1 MTNTIKSAI
10 ELARKTGW
18 KVFPANPTTKKPVF
32 SGLQQKASADP
43 STIEQLFAQ
52 YSNAVIGLPT
62 GPING
67 ITVVDVDTKK
77 GVDGYK
83 TIDRLGL
90 ELWTGVVATTPTGG
104 GHYYFRTGLELYPSS
119 VVEQGIGLGVD
130 VRSNGGFV
138 IAPPSVSV
146 FGQYIWKGD
155 LDAAF
160 LHLFPLGH
168 KRKQIITPKP
178 KYTKPAG
185 NRRLPPRDL
194 LAPVMEGQ
202 RNAEMTSR
210 CGYMFAR
217 GLKPADVLA
226 KMFAINQAAFSPPL
240 PEREIIIIHRSIQ
253 KREGV

>member
-1 MTNTIKSAI
+1 
-10 ELARKTGW
+10 L
-18 KVFPANPTTKKPVF
+18 
-32 SGLQQKASADP
+32 
-43 STIEQLFAQ
+43 
-52 YSNAVIGLPT
+52 
-62 GPING
+62 
-67 ITVVDVDTKK
+67 
-77 GVDGYK
+77 
-83 TIDRLGL
+83 
-90 ELWTGVVATTPTGG
+90 
-104 GHYYFRTGLELYPSS
+104 
-119 VVEQGIGLGVD
+119 
-130 VRSNGGFV
+130 RSNGGFV

-146 FGQYIWKGD
+146 FGQYSWKRD
-155 LDAAF
+155 LDAAL

-168 KRKQIITPKP
+168 KLKQIITPKP

-217 GLKPADVLA
+217 DLKPADVLA

-240 PEREIIIIHRSIQ
+240 PEREIINIHRSIQ